1 MNMSAT
7 GTITGTAARLL
18 ADVRGLS
25 AEIAA
30 RAAVIE
36 AGRRIP
42 LDLVES
48 LRSIGVFR
56 MFVPRSHGGLELD
69 IPAGL
74 QIIAALGRA
83 DGSVGW
89 SAMIGSTVALL
100 AALAS
105 RETFDQVYRDGPDT
119 ICAGSGQPL
128 GRAEADGD
136 GWRVTGRW
144 PFASGCQ
151 HADWIGGSCIMT
163 RNGAP
168 LPGPA
173 EGMPLIRA
181 FVLPAR
187 HWQIED
193 TWHAAGLK
201 GTGSHHVALTDAL
214 VPAANFFDFPVGTPC
229 VPGPLYGTP
238 IQFSILAHGAV
249 SVGIAEGAVDELV
262 KVAQT
267 RRWLP
272 GAPPMRDSEMFRA
285 ELGRID
291 AELRAARALL
301 EVQAASHWAHALAGT
316 LKDPALITQGKQT
329 AAWISATCVRAT
341 DACFALGGASALYES
356 APLQR
361 RLRDSHAAAQHASA
375 QQTNYIDAG
384 ARRLDDPVADA
395 AAPAK

>member
-30 RAAVIE
+30 RAAEIE

-69 IPAGL
+69 IPAGM
-74 QIIAALGRA
+74 QIIAALGRV

-119 ICAGSGQPL
+119 ILAGSGQPL

-151 HADWIGGSCIMT
+151 HADWIFALCVMT
-163 RNGAP
+163 ENGKP

-173 EGMPLIRA
+173 DGVPNVRG
-181 FVLPAR
+181 FGLPAR
-187 HWQIED
+187 YWQIED
-193 TWHAAGLK
+193 TWYAAGDRKSTRL
-201 GTGSHHVALTDAL
+201 
-214 VPAANFFDFPVGTPC
+214 N
-229 VPGPLYGTP
+229 
-238 IQFSILAHGAV
+238 
-249 SVGIAEGAVDELV
+249 SV
-262 KVAQT
+262 T
-267 RRWLP
+267 
-272 GAPPMRDSEMFRA
+272 
-285 ELGRID
+285 
-291 AELRAARALL
+291 
-301 EVQAASHWAHALAGT
+301 
-316 LKDPALITQGKQT
+316 
-329 AAWISATCVRAT
+329 
-341 DACFALGGASALYES
+341 
-356 APLQR
+356 
-361 RLRDSHAAAQHASA
+361 
-375 QQTNYIDAG
+375 
-384 ARRLDDPVADA
+384 
-395 AAPAK
+395 